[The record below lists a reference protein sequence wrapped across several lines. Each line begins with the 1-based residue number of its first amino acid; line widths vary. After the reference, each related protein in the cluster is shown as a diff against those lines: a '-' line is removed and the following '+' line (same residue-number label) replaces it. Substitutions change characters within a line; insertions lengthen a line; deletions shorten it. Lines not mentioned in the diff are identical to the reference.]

1 MASKKDKEINR
12 ISDEF
17 DQIQDTSSND
27 FDISE
32 HLANIEDLPN
42 LGNIEIYDYDSDLTV
57 ASQKGVE
64 ILESLVDLYL
74 GDFPELKN
82 HPYIKNKVK
91 EDAMVY
97 AELLFLQR
105 MTRRNFLTQL
115 KQVDN
120 GDNAARMHEVVNQTI
135 SQIRENS
142 KFASNQKTDLEKFY
156 KDFRVD
162 IMEVAKSLS
171 IGDSKKIDD
180 DNGIVDSKNLNDM
193 IAEALKKNKKEDI

>member
-1 MASKKDKEINR
+1 MSTKKEKEINR
-12 ISDEF
+12 VSDEF
-17 DQIQDTSSND
+17 DMIQNETND

-32 HLANIEDLPN
+32 HLANIDDLPN

-57 ASQKGVE
+57 ATQKGVE

-74 GDFPELKN
+74 GDFPDLKS

-97 AELLFLQR
+97 AEILFLQR

-142 KFASNQKTDLEKFY
+142 KFASSQKTDLEKFY
-156 KDFRVD
+156 KDFRTD
-162 IMEVAKSLS
+162 IMEVSKSLGS
-171 IGDSKKIDD
+171 EISKQTEENSGITDSR
-180 DNGIVDSKNLNDM
+180 NLNDM
-193 IAEALKKNKKEDI
+193 IADALKKNKKDPI

>member
-97 AELLFLQR
+97 AEILFLQR